1 MRLKI
6 KKLSLGAGRPVAFID
21 DKTAKKIRVH
31 AGERIEILFDG
42 RKEISIVDVVNGL
55 LRKDEISISD
65 ELIEDAH
72 LKPGDYV
79 DVNLALSPKSTAFI
93 AKKLAG
99 QTLSRDEIFTIVQDI
114 SDNALTEAEIAY
126 FVSGNYEHG
135 MSFEETIYLTE
146 AMWKTGKTLH
156 WHSPEIVDKHSIGGI
171 AGNRTTPIVVSI
183 CASLGVIMPKTS
195 SRAITS
201 ASGTADVIETL
212 AKVDFSSDELKRVVK
227 KAGACLAWGGALG
240 LSPSDDKLI
249 RIERLLN
256 LDPESQ
262 LLASII
268 SKKLAAGSKYVL
280 IDIPYGKNAKVSR
293 EEGIKLKEKFIKICK
308 HFKLKIKVVLTPG
321 AEPIGNGIGPVLE
334 MKDVIRVLKRDSPH
348 PEDLEKKS
356 LFLAGEILELVKR
369 AKKGKGMKMAKDTL
383 YSGQAYKKFNEII
396 NAQGRRPGELKLG
409 RYTLQIKSS
418 VSGKI
423 LEVNNKMVNHLGRIL
438 GCPVDES
445 SGIYLFKHTKD
456 KVSKNETLM
465 TLYAESPRKLEEA
478 HSYCKDNKIFTIQQ

>member
-21 DKTAKKIRVH
+21 DKVAKKLRVH
-31 AGERIEILFDG
+31 AGERIELVFDG
-42 RKEISIVDVVNGL
+42 RKEVSIVDVVQGL
-55 LRKDEISISD
+55 LRTDEISISD
-65 ELIEDAH
+65 EFMEDAN

-79 DVNLALSPKSTAFI
+79 EASLSLPPKSTAHI

-99 QTLSRDEIFTIVQDI
+99 HSLSREEIFAIVSDI
-114 SDNALTEAEIAY
+114 SNNSLTEAEVAY

-183 CASLGVIMPKTS
+183 CASLGIIMPKTS

-201 ASGTADVIETL
+201 ASGTADVIETI
-212 AKVDFSSDELKRVVK
+212 AKVDFSSSELKRVVK

-240 LSPSDDKLI
+240 LSPADDKLI
-249 RIERLLN
+249 RVERLLN

-280 IDIPYGKNAKVSR
+280 IDIPYGKNAKVSLD
-293 EEGIKLKEKFIKICK
+293 EAKKLKEKFIKICK
-308 HFKLKIKVVLTPG
+308 HFKLKVKVVLTPG
-321 AEPIGNGIGPVLE
+321 TEPIGNGIGPVLE
-334 MKDVIRVLKRDSPH
+334 MKDVLRVLKRDSPH

-356 LFLAGEILELVKR
+356 LFLAGEILELVGR
-369 AKKGKGMKMAKDTL
+369 AKKGRGEKMAREAL
-383 YSGQAYKKFNEII
+383 YSGKAYKKFNQII
-396 NAQGRRPGELKLG
+396 NAQGRKPGELKLG
-409 RYTLQIKSS
+409 RYSRQIKSS
-418 VSGKI
+418 VSGKVK
-423 LEVNNKMVNHLGRIL
+423 EVNNKMANHLGRIL
-438 GCPVDES
+438 GCPIDES
-445 SGIYLFKHTKD
+445 SGIYLYKHTND
-456 KVSKNETLM
+456 KVSKNDTLM
-465 TLYAESPRKLEEA
+465 TLYAESQKKLEEA
-478 HSYCKDNKIFTIQQ
+478 LSYCKENKIFTIQE

>member
-42 RKEISIVDVVNGL
+42 RKEVAIVDVVQGL

-65 ELIEDAH
+65 ELIDDAH
-72 LKPGDYV
+72 IKPGDYV

-93 AKKLAG
+93 AKKLSG
-99 QTLSRDEIFTIVQDI
+99 QTLSREEIFAIVQDI
-114 SDNALTEAEIAY
+114 ADNALTEAEVAY

-135 MSFEETIYLTE
+135 MSFEETIFLTE

-156 WHSPEIVDKHSIGGI
+156 WHSPDIVDKHSIGGI

-227 KAGACLAWGGALG
+227 KTGACLAWGGTLG
-240 LSPSDDKLI
+240 LSPADDKLI
-249 RIERLLN
+249 RVERLLN

-293 EEGIKLKEKFIKICK
+293 EEGKKLKEKFIKLCN

-321 AEPIGNGIGPVLE
+321 TEPIGNGIGPVLE
-334 MKDVIRVLKRDSPH
+334 MKDVLRVLKRDSPH

-356 LFLAGEILELVKR
+356 LFLAGEILELVKK
-369 AKKGKGMKMAKDTL
+369 AKKGKGEKMAKEAL
-383 YSGQAYKKFNEII
+383 YSGKAYKKFNEII
-396 NAQGRRPGELKLG
+396 NAQGRKPGELKLG
-409 RYTLQIKSS
+409 RYSKQIKSP

-423 LEVNNKMVNHLGRIL
+423 IEVNNKLANHLGRIL

-445 SGIYLFKHTKD
+445 AGIYLYKHTKD

-465 TLYAESPRKLEEA
+465 TIYAESPKKLEEA
-478 HSYCKDNKIFTIQQ
+478 LSYCKENKIFTIQE